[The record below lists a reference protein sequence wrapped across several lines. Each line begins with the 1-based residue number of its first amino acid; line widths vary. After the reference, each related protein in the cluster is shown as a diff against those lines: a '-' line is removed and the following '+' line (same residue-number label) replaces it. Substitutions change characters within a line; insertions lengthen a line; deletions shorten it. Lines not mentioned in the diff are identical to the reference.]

1 MKRLISVLSLIMLWP
16 LAASQAQ
23 VLAPNEAGVSMGH
36 WYTIVRN
43 VEAAKKFWILMGGS
57 PIEVDGTDVI
67 KFPGVLVF
75 LTKGEPSGGTVGT
88 TVDHTGF
95 HVPNGEEF
103 VAKLRAAGVKTDPT
117 AGTRTQGYQGSSW
130 GNVYS
135 PDDLK
140 VEILDSTRSTAA
152 IGTSAVQA
160 ASPLTGS
167 IASDHIHFFVAESSL
182 EEIQAWYAKIFG
194 AKPFM
199 DPVPNVSNPVRAG
212 NVPGVELK
220 FSKSPDSTV
229 PTRGRALDHI
239 GFEVKNLEVF
249 CKKLEG
255 NGVKFD
261 LPYSKRRHKG
271 YASAELTDAWGTSI
285 ELTEGLNKL

>member
-1 MKRLISVLSLIMLWP
+1 
-16 LAASQAQ
+16 
-23 VLAPNEAGVSMGH
+23 
-36 WYTIVRN
+36 
-43 VEAAKKFWILMGGS
+43 MGGS

-75 LTKGEPSGGTVGT
+75 LRKGEPSGGTVGT

-95 HVPNGEEF
+95 HVPNGEKF
-103 VAKLRAAGVKTDPT
+103 VAKLKAAGVKMDPA

-152 IGTSAVQA
+152 IGTSAVRA
-160 ASPLTGS
+160 ASPLAGS
-167 IASDHIHFFVAESSL
+167 IASDHIHFFVPEASL

-194 AKPFM
+194 AKLFM
-199 DPVPNVSNPVRAG
+199 DPVPSVSNPVRAV
-212 NVPGVELK
+212 NIPGVELK
-220 FSKSPDSTV
+220 FSKSADSTV
-229 PTRGRALDHI
+229 PTKGRALDHI
-239 GFEVKNLEVF
+239 GFEVKDLEVF
-249 CKKLEG
+249 CKKLAG

-261 LPYSKRRHKG
+261 QSYSKTRHSG
-271 YASAELTDAWGTSI
+271 YASAELTDAWGTSL